1 MLTSSFR
8 LIQTQR
14 LFRQVIPRRLIRP
27 CGSRADLD
35 KFTTAAFAAILAVI
49 AEITKHLG
57 GLPDFPETLLL
68 HIPAVQFKITAGLNL
83 SDMGYKTKRDSPRH
97 PRVDS

>member
-27 CGSRADLD
+27 CAAAAADLD

-49 AEITKHLG
+49 AKVTKHLG

-83 SDMGYKTKRDSPRH
+83 SDMGYKTKRDS
-97 PRVDS
+97 SQAAAG